1 MPQVT
6 TVPLAVPASGSAA
19 TGGRPVGWLGT
30 ALGWTLLVLLGAL
43 LVQTLF
49 EAWVQ
54 TLLATPVPDA
64 RGNLM
69 PDAPRW
75 PKAVKNALY
84 LALLAVTVGRVAAG
98 RRWREFTTA
107 ADVALLALGV
117 VFVLAGLF
125 GDSPPMLIA
134 QAGYV
139 YLRGAIVFY
148 AWRALDPDRRRI
160 RVVLTVVGSVVALN
174 ALIAAWQTL
183 AGYDSYRHLGW
194 INLTWARINRA
205 HALLDH
211 PNHLGH
217 LLAVALLGLASWF
230 VVRRRVGRRWW
241 AAFVVVAVGLSATQS
256 RESTIGFV
264 LGAVVIAVLRRGGY
278 PRLCVAVLLVV
289 GLAAAQLAISP
300 ENRTELARRM
310 AGVFSALH
318 LPSGAEGDAYCVE
331 GNADCD
337 PNDPNRIPQR
347 EVRVLYAQQGVELW
361 THRPVLGY
369 GVGQF
374 GGIVAYEHDPRWYED
389 PRFGPGGFRLYGS
402 NEKQVDSFWLHLL
415 VETGGLG
422 VLAYLAWLLLL
433 ILPVVRA
440 ARRRA
445 PPAGEPRHP
454 FAYWAPAVVVFA
466 VAIGFLAP
474 SLEDPLFPAQL
485 FTVLGVAWVLLRR
498 GELTRKEAS

>member
-1 MPQVT
+1 V
-6 TVPLAVPASGSAA
+6 VRVLGAV
-19 TGGRPVGWLGT
+19 
-30 ALGWTLLVLLGAL
+30 LLVLLGAL
-43 LVQTLF
+43 LVEMLF

-69 PDAPRW
+69 PDAPQW
-75 PKAVKNALY
+75 PKAVKNGLY
-84 LALLAVTVGRVAAG
+84 LAVLATTIGRVAAQ

-107 ADVALLALGV
+107 ADLALAALGL

-125 GDSPPMLIA
+125 GDGTPVLIA

-148 AWRALDPDRRRI
+148 AWRALDPDRRQVR
-160 RVVLTVVGSVVALN
+160 RVLTVVGSVVALN
-174 ALIAAWQTL
+174 ALLAIWQTVG
-183 AGYDSYRHLGW
+183 GYNTYRQLGW

-217 LLAVALLGLASWF
+217 LLAITMLGLLSWF
-230 VVRRRVGRRWW
+230 VARRRVGWAWW
-241 AAFVVVAVGLSATQS
+241 AGFFLLALGMSATQS

-278 PRLCVAVLLVV
+278 VKLAVAVLLVI
-289 GLAAAQLAISP
+289 GLAGAQLAVSP
-300 ENRTELARRM
+300 ANRAELARRM

-318 LPSGAEGDAYCVE
+318 LPSGAEGDEFCVS
-331 GNADCD
+331 GNTGCSADD
-337 PNDPNRIPQR
+337 PNQIPQR
-347 EVRVLYAQQGVELW
+347 EVRVLYAQQGIELW
-361 THRPVLGY
+361 TQRPFLGY

-374 GGIVAYEHDPRWYED
+374 GGIVAYEHDPRWYQD
-389 PRFGPGGFRLYGS
+389 PRFGPEGFRLYGS

-415 VETGGLG
+415 VETGSIGFLT
-422 VLAYLAWLLLL
+422 YLAWLALL
-433 ILPVVRA
+433 ILPVLTAVIR
-440 ARRRA
+440 RRRA
-445 PPAGEPRHP
+445 GPAPPQGSVHP
-454 FAYWAPAVVVFA
+454 FGYWAPAALVFA
-466 VAIGFLAP
+466 VAVAFLAP

-485 FTVLGVAWVLLRR
+485 FTVLGLAWVLLRR
-498 GELTRKEAS
+498 RELTSEPPLEQRTAS